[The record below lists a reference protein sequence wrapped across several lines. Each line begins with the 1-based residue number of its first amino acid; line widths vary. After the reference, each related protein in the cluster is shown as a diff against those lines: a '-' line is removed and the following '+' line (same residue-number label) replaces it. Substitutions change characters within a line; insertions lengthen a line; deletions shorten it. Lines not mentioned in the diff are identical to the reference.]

1 MSAKVIPLQRW
12 LQCFQE
18 ATRDLVSVSMRFD
31 GAPPAKG
38 KPTQARP
45 GGAYI
50 AVLGEDASLHLGIC
64 TSPEGFRTLSRA
76 LLGIRRDEEL
86 TDKDVVD
93 GASEVMNIVAGKV
106 KSRMSGEDG
115 TLRLGLPMFVTGE
128 IQMTAGM
135 EREIADVSIGPVPCQ
150 LQVYRVRRAA

>member
-38 KPTQARP
+38 KPAQARP

-50 AVLGEDASLHLGIC
+50 HQ
-64 TSPEGFRTLSRA
+64 
-76 LLGIRRDEEL
+76 
-86 TDKDVVD
+86 
-93 GASEVMNIVAGKV
+93 
-106 KSRMSGEDG
+106 SGEMAEPVESP
-115 TLRLGLPMFVTGE
+115 RLTVAPP
-128 IQMTAGM
+128 
-135 EREIADVSIGPVPCQ
+135 AD
-150 LQVYRVRRAA
+150 AAS